1 MDENFEGENEL
12 LTLITKKEKH
22 QSIIKEDQNF

>member
-1 MDENFEGENEL
+1 MDENFKGDNDL

-22 QSIIKEDQNF
+22 QLSIIDED